1 MISAI
6 LLSGGSG
13 KRMGTTTPKQYLK
26 LQGKLV
32 ILHSLE
38 SLLTFSPW
46 HEIVIVCEKKYEDLF
61 SSYTHLPLRFA
72 LPGKER
78 QDSVFSGLKAL
89 SSETKWVCVHDG
101 ARPLLEKK
109 DLENVIAAGM
119 KYKAATLASPIKMTI
134 KEADP
139 NLFVK
144 KTLDRSALWN
154 IQTPQVL
161 CYKLFLEAHLKALS
175 ENILLTD
182 DVSLMELLK
191 HPVKLV
197 PGSDANLKITTK
209 EDLLLANLILEKRN
223 SHV

>member
-6 LLSGGSG
+6 LLSGGFG
-13 KRMGTTTPKQYLK
+13 KRMGATTPKQYLQ
-26 LQGKLV
+26 LQGTLV
-32 ILHSLE
+32 ILRSLE

-89 SSETKWVCVHDG
+89 SSETKWVCIHDG

-109 DLENVIAAGM
+109 DLENVIAAG
-119 KYKAATLASPIKMTI
+119 KEHKAATLATPIKMTI
-134 KEADP
+134 KEADS

-144 KTLDRSALWN
+144 KTLDRSSLWN

-175 ENILLTD
+175 ENIVLTD
-182 DVSLMELLK
+182 DVSLIELLK
-191 HPVKLV
+191 YPVKLV
-197 PGSDANLKITTK
+197 PGSDSNLKITTK
-209 EDLLLANLILEKRN
+209 EDLLLANLLLEERN